1 MITVNI
7 GRIYKV
13 PQVFAIIIFFTK
25 DLETCFNLYVHMYFT
40 TSGTWNLYLIV
51 QCRYHN
57 NFAKVIVVR
66 GSVFFLVFCLRGF
79 A

>member
-25 DLETCFNLYVHMYFT
+25 DLETCLNLYVHMYFT
-40 TSGTWNLYLIV
+40 TSGTWNL
-51 QCRYHN
+51 
-57 NFAKVIVVR
+57 
-66 GSVFFLVFCLRGF
+66 
-79 A
+79 